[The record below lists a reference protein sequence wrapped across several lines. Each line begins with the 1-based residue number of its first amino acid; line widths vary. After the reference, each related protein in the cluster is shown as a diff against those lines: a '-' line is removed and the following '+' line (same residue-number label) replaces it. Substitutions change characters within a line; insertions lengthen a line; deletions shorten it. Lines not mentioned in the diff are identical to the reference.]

1 VSEGLESNEVSEG
14 VSALSAIKKKERK
27 RNLVRRYVRRQGRGG
42 IMIDAS
48 DEAAL

>member
-27 RNLVRRYVRRQGRGG
+27 KEKLGKALCKKAGERGYN
-42 IMIDAS
+42 D
-48 DEAAL
+48 